1 MSTREKILLVN
12 KNHKQLSIN
21 RQCELLDMPRS
32 MYYYEPAEENALNL
46 LLMNEIDELYTKY
59 PFYGSPR
66 ICASLNRLGYEIN
79 IKRIKRLMAK
89 MGITA
94 IYPGPNLS
102 KRNMEHKVYPYLLRG
117 LQIKNPNHVWSADI
131 TYIRMNKGF
140 MYLMAIIDWYSRYVI
155 AWELSNTLDGA
166 FCREALI
173 RALKAGSPDIFNTDQ
188 GVQFTEKVFTGI
200 LDGNGIQISMDS
212 VGRATD
218 NVFVERLWRSLK
230 YEDIYIKGYE
240 TVKDLLVG
248 LEVYFDFFNNE
259 RPHQSLGYKT
269 PSEIYFSKTLN

>member
-1 MSTREKILLVN
+1 MSTREKTLLVN
-12 KNHKQLSIN
+12 ENHKQLSIK

-32 MYYYEPAEENALNL
+32 MYYYEPAEEDPLNL
-46 LLMNEIDELYTKY
+46 LLMDEIDKLYTKY
-59 PFYGSPR
+59 PFYGSPK
-66 ICASLNRLGYEIN
+66 ICDGMNKLGYEVN
-79 IKRIKRLMAK
+79 IKRIKRLMAI

-94 IYPGPNLS
+94 IYPGPNTS
-102 KRNMEHKVYPYLLRG
+102 KRNMEHKIYPYLLRG
-117 LQIKNPNHVWSADI
+117 LKVKNPNHVWSADI
-131 TYIRMNKGF
+131 TYIRLNKGF

-173 RALKAGSPDIFNTDQ
+173 RALKAGRPDIFNTDQ
-188 GVQFTEKVFTGI
+188 GVQFTAQDFTGI
-200 LDGNGIQISMDS
+200 LSGNNVQISMDS

-240 TVKDLLVG
+240 TVKDLLNG
-248 LEVYFDFFNNE
+248 LAVYFDFFNNE

-269 PSEIYFSKTLN
+269 PGEIYFSKTLN

>member
-12 KNHKQLSIN
+12 KNHKQLSIK

-32 MYYYEPAEENALNL
+32 MYYYEPTAEDELNL
-46 LLMNEIDELYTKY
+46 LLMNEIDELYMKY

-66 ICASLNRLGYEIN
+66 ICESLKRLGYEIN
-79 IKRIKRLMAK
+79 IKRIKRLMEI

-94 IYPGPNLS
+94 IYPGPNTS

-173 RALKAGSPDIFNTDQ
+173 RALKAGRPDIFNTDQ
-188 GVQFTEKVFTGI
+188 GVQFTDRDFTGI
-200 LDGNGIQISMDS
+200 LSGNNVQISMDS

-240 TVKDLLVG
+240 TVKELLEG
-248 LEVYFDFFNNE
+248 LVSYFDFFNNE

-269 PSEIYFSKTLN
+269 PSEIYFSKPLN